1 MAVEITVSETVE
13 EFHRPERAVLSVQ
26 VSFDGPD
33 KSGVRE
39 RTVTVADDI
48 AAGLAGLLDAEHGP
62 VTRYSR
68 AGLATWAD
76 RPWNAQ
82 GQQLP
87 PVHHATDRFSITFAD
102 FSVLA
107 DWLDRHAAVE
117 GVAMTGIEWRLTR
130 RRAEQVSAG
139 VRSAAVQ
146 AARAKAQAYADSL
159 ELGPVRPVS
168 IADQGML
175 TRDTGGDRPIPLR
188 AMAAAG
194 VDAAPA
200 ILPEDVR
207 IWAVVDARFSVG
219 D

>member
-1 MAVEITVSETVE
+1 
-13 EFHRPERAVLSVQ
+13 
-26 VSFDGPD
+26 
-33 KSGVRE
+33 
-39 RTVTVADDI
+39 
-48 AAGLAGLLDAEHGP
+48 
-62 VTRYSR
+62 
-68 AGLATWAD
+68 
-76 RPWNAQ
+76 
-82 GQQLP
+82 
-87 PVHHATDRFSITFAD
+87 
-102 FSVLA
+102 VLA

-207 IWAVVDARFSVG
+207 IWAVVDARFSAG